1 LADDKEILKLCSSG
15 QSKEQGFNLLIKTY
29 QQRIYWH
36 IRRMVIYHDDAD
48 DVLQETWIKAWKG
61 LGGFRKESRLYTWIY
76 RIATN
81 EALSF
86 LKRKQRIT
94 TIPFEMGG
102 EELGMLIDSA
112 PLVGG
117 DEISR
122 KLQKAVMQLPAMQ
135 RLIFNMKYFDDMKYE
150 EISEVLGT
158 TVGGLK
164 ASYHLAVKKI
174 EKYLELD

>member
-1 LADDKEILKLCSSG
+1 MQLCSNE
-15 QSKEQGFNLLIKTY
+15 QTRDQGFTLLVKAY

-48 DVLQETWIKAWKG
+48 DVLQETWIKTWKG
-61 LGGFRKESRLYTWIY
+61 LKKFRMESSLYTWVY

-81 EALSF
+81 EALTHI
-86 LKRKQRIT
+86 KRKERIT
-94 TIPFEMGG
+94 SIPFESGG
-102 EELGMLIDSA
+102 EVLSDLVDSA
-112 PLVGG
+112 PLMDG

-122 KLQKAVMQLPAMQ
+122 KLQKAVLQLPAKQ
-135 RLIFNMKYFDDMKYE
+135 RLIFNMKYFDDMKYN
-150 EISEVLGT
+150 EISEVLNT

-174 EKYLELD
+174 EKFLEID